1 MRIQRDA
8 FLLVIGFSVND
19 LDAIFQ
25 NPLLSVEEFYR
36 YDFLDLGTLQFIFID
51 QILSDELILERKD
64 GTVTLY
70 YADDAADLIF
80 SQMSNV
86 IRSGN
91 DCHLV
96 LLGEPRLCII
106 HDFLY
111 GNLRDGLGNVVIVN
125 LVLEQRLSQQEVVLD
140 VAYE

>member
-1 MRIQRDA
+1 
-8 FLLVIGFSVND
+8 
-19 LDAIFQ
+19 
-25 NPLLSVEEFYR
+25 
-36 YDFLDLGTLQFIFID
+36 
-51 QILSDELILERKD
+51 
-64 GTVTLY
+64 
-70 YADDAADLIF
+70 
-80 SQMSNV
+80 MSNV

-96 LLGEPRLCII
+96 FLGKPRLCII

-125 LVLEQRLSQQEVVLD
+125 LVLEQRLSQQEIVLD